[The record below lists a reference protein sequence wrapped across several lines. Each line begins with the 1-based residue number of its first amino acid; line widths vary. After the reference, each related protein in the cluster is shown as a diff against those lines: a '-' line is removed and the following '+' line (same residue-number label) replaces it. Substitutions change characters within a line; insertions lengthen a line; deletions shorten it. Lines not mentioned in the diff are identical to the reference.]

1 MAKPNQMTKAEKLA
15 EDAKD
20 IVPPPN
26 PLKKLLT
33 SVTDF
38 FKQPALNIAP
48 TSPYYQVT
56 ANDKDLSSVA
66 NKLKMRDEQLI
77 QFNNGQMTLPPTGS
91 YIATQQEQAQPERG
105 RGAGVTRP
113 AQQNFSEAGYS
124 DRTNTYAST
133 VDRGPASSTVE
144 RATSPT
150 SYREAGRSNVS
161 ATGQAAVNTAMGFN
175 TFASFLELTNT
186 PNYALLSAQVD
197 LATVKAMDARGEFV
211 DPNGKRIPPAQIME
225 SYGYIW
231 DTKTGNYI
239 NPNVPGA
246 PAAGKPS
253 TNAPGPGQAGY
264 NPSGNKGGWVLQ
276 RKNNGELGWKL
287 QGKKGSRASDEGAFV
302 PALAPLENANVGST
316 TSTVLELRL
325 GSG

>member
-150 SYREAGRSNVS
+150 SYSEAGRSNVS

-231 DTKTGNYI
+231 DTKTGKYI

-246 PAAGKPS
+246 PAAEKPS
-253 TNAPGPGQAGY
+253 TNAPGLDRQDTTQAATRGAGY
-264 NPSGNKGGWVLQ
+264 SKERTTGNWGGNCRAKKVRALPMKGHLSLPWPRLKMQMWVQ
-276 RKNNGELGWKL
+276 
-287 QGKKGSRASDEGAFV
+287 
-302 PALAPLENANVGST
+302 PLRPFSN
-316 TSTVLELRL
+316 
-325 GSG
+325 